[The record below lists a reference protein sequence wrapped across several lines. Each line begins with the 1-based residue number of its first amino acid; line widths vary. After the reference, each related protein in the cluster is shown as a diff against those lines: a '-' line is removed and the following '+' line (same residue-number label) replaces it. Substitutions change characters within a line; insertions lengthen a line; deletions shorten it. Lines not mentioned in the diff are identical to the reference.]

1 MRPELTERWLTP
13 DGLRRRERLI
23 ACGFQGPWREVLR
36 GFTGVD
42 ALGSEVGDLRGI
54 DLTHEELS
62 GADLVH
68 ARLDGARMDDC
79 GLTDARLDFATL
91 SGASLSLARLD
102 GASLMACVALG
113 TCWDDASLEGATL
126 TASNL
131 VRGSFRRTRLRSARL
146 TAATLMKADLRR
158 ADLRGAELSCCDFE
172 EACVA
177 GILSDRLRTYA
188 LDYRDEGYVRYLREQ
203 GGYRS
208 FMDAILLWPGLSAL
222 RWLTQREIL
231 LHVEAAVE
239 MSPGVD
245 AEILALFGERHWA
258 FHQLAA
264 VAMLIGGARP
274 ETLAALWDRIDRNS
288 WACPQLTVAA
298 LLLDPDFEAAAS
310 SRLKATDG
318 LRDKTVSSLMWAL
331 GLDQSNN
338 VWGRSGESICQRWM
352 SNLRKNMPPSIQQRW
367 L

>member
-13 DGLRRRERLI
+13 DGLHRRERLI
-23 ACGFQGPWREVLR
+23 ASGFQGAWREILK
-36 GFTGVD
+36 GFPGAD
-42 ALGSEVGDLRGI
+42 ALGPQVGDLRGI
-54 DLTHEELS
+54 DLSHEELP

-68 ARLDGARMDDC
+68 VRIDGARLDDS
-79 GLTDARLDFATL
+79 GLNEARLDFATL

-131 VRGSFRRTRLRSARL
+131 VRGSFRRARLRGARL

-158 ADLRGAELSCCDFE
+158 ADLRGADLSRCDFE

-177 GILSDRLRTYA
+177 GILSDRPRTYA
-188 LDYRDEGYVRYLREQ
+188 LDYRDAGYVRYLREQ
-203 GGYRS
+203 GGYPS
-208 FMDAILLWPGLSAL
+208 FMDAILLAPGLSAL

-239 MSPGVD
+239 MSPGLD
-245 AEILALFGERHWA
+245 AEILALFGQTHWV

-264 VAMLIGGARP
+264 VAMLMGGARP
-274 ETLAALWDRIDRNS
+274 ETLAALWGRFDRNS
-288 WACPQLTVAA
+288 WASPQLTIAA

-310 SRLKATDG
+310 SRLKAADE
-318 LRDKTVSSLMWAL
+318 LRDKSVSSLMWAL
-331 GLDQSNN
+331 GLEQSKG
-338 VWGRSGESICQRWM
+338 VWDGSGDSICQRWM
-352 SNLRKNMPPSIQQRW
+352 ANLRRNMPPSIQRRW